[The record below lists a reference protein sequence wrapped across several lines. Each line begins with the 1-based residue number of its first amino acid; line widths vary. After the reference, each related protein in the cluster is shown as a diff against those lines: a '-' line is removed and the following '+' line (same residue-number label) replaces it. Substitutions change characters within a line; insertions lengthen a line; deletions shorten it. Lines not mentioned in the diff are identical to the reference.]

1 MTVEELQEL
10 LRCVVAE
17 EQNANFAEAEQ
28 LAIQAIKEIDAY
40 VASSET
46 DDQSDNLRSL
56 RVEALRL
63 VASVKSRI
71 GNTIEALEYCREAL
85 QIAETFHDRGHIAN
99 ISNTLGN
106 IYQRQSSYSLAQENY
121 TRAIHIHEEL
131 HDKAGLARVMGN
143 LGNVYFALSDF
154 SVALDYY
161 SRALAIHEEVRD
173 KSAMADVM
181 GNIGSVYASLSDYTM
196 ALDYFTRTLALD
208 EEVGNTAGAAQVLGN
223 IGIVHRLLG
232 NYKEALEY
240 YNRALR
246 IHEEVGNKASEALVT
261 GNIGKLYI
269 YVADYPLAYEYLMR
283 ALSLQE
289 TLDQKL
295 MICTSK
301 ESLGGFFTI
310 KENPNHDEARAEQF
324 LLEAVAIHQEL
335 GTKNYTLHKTLSEL
349 YEGQGRLAES
359 LRHLKKYQHIKD
371 EVQSEEATRSVA
383 LLEQNKE
390 IGRRDKQ
397 LSVERAESQSMQ
409 KVLHQVLPVSIASRL
424 MRGEKIADYFQNV
437 SILFADIVGFTPI
450 ASRMPAK
457 AVLAFLNYVFGE
469 FDRMVSDCGR
479 EKIKTIGDGYLAVA
493 GAPVSCEDHAERI
506 AKLAMEMSKDIILP
520 EEIRKTLP
528 KGAQFSLRIGI
539 HTGPCFGGIVG
550 ENRFVY
556 DIYSDAVNL
565 AARMES
571 HGEPGKIHIS
581 DDYCFHLQNR
591 MDMTGEDL
599 GGIRFDERE
608 EMEIKGKG
616 RMRTYFLEIP

>member
-1 MTVEELQEL
+1 MTFEELQEL
-10 LRCVVAE
+10 LRRAAAE
-17 EQNANFAEAEQ
+17 EQNANFTETEQ
-28 LAIQAIKEIDAY
+28 LAVQAIAAMDSVIASAGAIDQADR
-40 VASSET
+40 V
-46 DDQSDNLRSL
+46 QSLRS
-56 RVEALRL
+56 EALDL
-63 VASVKSRI
+63 IGLVKSRT
-71 GNTIEALEYCREAL
+71 GNNIKAIEYCQEAL
-85 QIAETFHDRGHIAN
+85 QIAEASHDRRQIAR
-99 ISNTLGN
+99 ISNTLGT
-106 IYQRQSSYSLAQENY
+106 IYLRQSCYAQAQENFS
-121 TRAIHIHEEL
+121 RAIHIYEEL
-131 HDKAGLARVMGN
+131 RDKAGVARVMGN

-161 SRALAIHEEVRD
+161 SRALATHEEVGD

-181 GNIGSVYASLSDYTM
+181 GNIGSVYASLSDYTV
-196 ALDYFTRTLALD
+196 ALEYFTRTLALD

-223 IGIVHRLLG
+223 IGIVHRLLS
-232 NYKEALEY
+232 NYTGALEY
-240 YNRALR
+240 YNRALH

-261 GNIGKLYI
+261 GNIGKLYL

-289 TLDQKL
+289 KLGQKL

-301 ESLGGFFTI
+301 ESLGELFTMQA
-310 KENPNHDEARAEQF
+310 NPNYDEARAEQL
-324 LLEAVAIHQEL
+324 LLEAVAIHEEL
-335 GTKNYTLHKTLSEL
+335 GTRNFTLHKTLSEL

-359 LRHLKKYQHIKD
+359 LRHLKKYQQIKD
-371 EVQSEEATRSVA
+371 EVQSEEATRSAA

-397 LSVERAESQSMQ
+397 LSVERAEAQSMQ

-469 FDRMVSDCGR
+469 FDRMVSDCGC

-506 AKLAMEMSKDIILP
+506 ARLAIEMSKDIILP

-581 DDYCFHLQNR
+581 DEFCFHLQNR
-591 MDMTGEDL
+591 MDMTGEDF

-616 RMRTYFLEIP
+616 MMRTYFLEIP